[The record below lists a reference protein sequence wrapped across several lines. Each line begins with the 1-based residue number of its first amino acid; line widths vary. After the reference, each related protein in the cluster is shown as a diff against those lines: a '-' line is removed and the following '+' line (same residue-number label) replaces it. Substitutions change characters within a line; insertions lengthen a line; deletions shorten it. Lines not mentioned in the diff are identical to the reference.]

1 MKILLLGMNG
11 QLGWELQRALA
22 PLGNLH
28 CLDRTDADLFDATGL
43 RDTVASLRPD
53 IIFNAAAYTAVDKAE
68 DEPEAAFAVN
78 ADAPTALS
86 QSAKQAG
93 ALLVHYSTD
102 YVFSGAGHS
111 PWTEESL
118 AAPRN
123 IYGRS
128 KLEGERAIQESGCRH
143 LIFRTSW
150 VYASRSKNFLKTILN
165 LAESSEELKIIGD
178 QVGAPTGAEF
188 LADASTAAAWMA
200 LRQPELSGLYH
211 LTASGETSWHGYAKF
226 IIERATALGKHLLVK
241 SLLDIPT
248 SAYAQKAS
256 RPLNSRLAT
265 AKFKRSFGL
274 VLPPWEKGVERALV
288 ELIERSR

>member
-1 MKILLLGMNG
+1 MKILLLGMSG

-28 CLDRTDADLFDATGL
+28 CLDRTGADLFDAKGL
-43 RDTVASLRPD
+43 RNTVESLRPD

-86 QSAKQAG
+86 QGAKQAG

-102 YVFSGAGHS
+102 YVFSGEGHS

-211 LTASGETSWHGYAKF
+211 LTASGETSWHGYARF
-226 IIERATALGKHLLVK
+226 IIEKAKELGKHLLVK
-241 SLLDIPT
+241 SLLEIPS
-248 SAYAQKAS
+248 SAYPQKAS
-256 RPLNSRLAT
+256 RPLNSRMST
-265 AKFKRSFGL
+265 AKFTRCFGL
-274 VLPPWEKGVERALV
+274 VPLPWEKGVERALI
-288 ELIERSR
+288 ELVERSR